1 MLLCVGAVKSSA
13 GNGPQIIQG
22 TIQYKAPI
30 TGKGHLNFP
39 RVTEVPTWC
48 RSMRF
53 RRGVRLSPMS
63 NVMTG
68 TQVHRQ
74 TAPGPVITVGP

>member
-30 TGKGHLNFP
+30 AGKGHLNFP
-39 RVTEVPTWC
+39 RVTEVPTWW
-48 RSMRF
+48 
-53 RRGVRLSPMS
+53 
-63 NVMTG
+63 
-68 TQVHRQ
+68 
-74 TAPGPVITVGP
+74 PGAGQ